1 MVADNSRSE
10 GSGVKVLVSAGE
22 ASGDLYAAGVTRALR
37 RRFPEAEFFGCPGPR
52 MEAEGVRAVID
63 QRKLAVV
70 GLVEVVKHL
79 PAIYGEYR
87 KLIAAAEKE
96 RPALALLTDSSGFHL
111 RVARAL
117 KDRGIPVVYLVAPQ
131 AWAWRKS
138 RVNALRR
145 NVDRLLC
152 IFPFEEEFF
161 RSYGVA
167 AYYIGHPL
175 TRLIAPRGTREEFFE
190 RNRLSPVKPLVALL
204 PGSRTGEIARHLGLL
219 RETIPRVDA
228 QFALATPSGLDDGF
242 IREAL
247 PGVRIARGE
256 SWDAMAHCDVVLA
269 ASGTVTVEAALL
281 GAPMATFYRVSA
293 LTWWLGRRMVKVP
306 FYSMANLVAGRRI
319 VAELIQDD
327 ATGERLAA
335 EANRLLADANARAAM
350 RKDLGVVAR
359 ALASEG
365 DPLERAAD
373 HAAETI
379 ERHRHA
385 LG

>member
-1 MVADNSRSE
+1 M
-10 GSGVKVLVSAGE
+10 L
-22 ASGDLYAAGVTRALR
+22 
-37 RRFPEAEFFGCPGPR
+37 
-52 MEAEGVRAVID
+52 AEGVRAEID

-79 PAIYGEYR
+79 PAIHGEYR
-87 KLIAAAEKE
+87 KLIAAAERE
-96 RPALALLTDSSGFHL
+96 RPALAILTDSSGFHL

-117 KDRGIPVVYLVAPQ
+117 KDRAIPVVYLVAPQ
-131 AWAWRKS
+131 AWAWRKN

-167 AYYIGHPL
+167 AHYIGHPL
-175 TRLIAPRGTREEFFE
+175 TRLIAPRGTRAEFFA
-190 RNRLSPVKPLVALL
+190 RNGLKHDRPLVALL
-204 PGSRTGEIARHLGLL
+204 PGSRTGEIARHLPLL
-219 RETIPRVDA
+219 RDTLPRIDA
-228 QFALATPSGLDDGF
+228 QFVLATPLGLDDGF

-247 PGVRIARGE
+247 PGVRIASGE
-256 SWDAMAHCDVVLA
+256 SWDAMAYCDAALA

-293 LTWWLGRRMVKVP
+293 LTWWLGRRMVSVP

-319 VAELIQDD
+319 VAELIQDE

-335 EANRLLADANARAAM
+335 EANRLLGDANARAEM
-350 RKDLGVVAR
+350 RRELGEVAR

-365 DPLERAAD
+365 DPLERAAA

-379 ERHRHA
+379 ERNRHA
-385 LG
+385 IR

>member
-1 MVADNSRSE
+1 M
-10 GSGVKVLVSAGE
+10 KVLVSAGE
-22 ASGDLYAAGVTRALR
+22 ASGDLYAAGVTRALG
-37 RRFPEAEFFGCPGPR
+37 RRFPQAKFFGCPGPR
-52 MEAEGVRAVID
+52 METAGVRAVID

-79 PAIYGEYR
+79 PAIHGEYR

-96 RPALALLTDSSGFHL
+96 RPALAILTDSSGFHL

-161 RSYGVA
+161 RSFGVA
-167 AYYIGHPL
+167 AHYIGHPL
-175 TRLIAPRGTREEFFE
+175 TRLIAPRGTREEFFA
-190 RNRLSPVKPLVALL
+190 RYGLALGKPLVALL
-204 PGSRTGEIARHLGLL
+204 PGSRTGEIARHLPIL
-219 RETIPRVDA
+219 RDTVARIEA
-228 QFALATPSGLDDGF
+228 QFVLATPAGLDDGF

-247 PGVRIARGE
+247 PAVRIARGE
-256 SWDAMAHCDVVLA
+256 SWDSMAYCDVALA

-293 LTWWLGRRMVKVP
+293 LTWWLGRRMVRVP

-335 EANRLLADANARAAM
+335 EANRLLADTDARAAM
-350 RKDLGVVAR
+350 REDLAGVAR
-359 ALASEG
+359 ALASDG
-365 DPLERAAD
+365 DPLELAAD